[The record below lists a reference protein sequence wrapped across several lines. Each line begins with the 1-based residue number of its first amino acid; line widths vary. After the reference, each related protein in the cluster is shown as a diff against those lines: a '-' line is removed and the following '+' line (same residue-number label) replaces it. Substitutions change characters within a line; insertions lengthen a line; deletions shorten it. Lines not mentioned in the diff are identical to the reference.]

1 MASIS
6 DRTLP
11 SLLPML
17 TGLPTTA
24 VYQEGISLQLKGWWH
39 CYLLAAPHNIR
50 DAYQIRQVTLYS
62 TPKSPHRMSSKVQD
76 CRRRFSP
83 DTKGTMKKETISHQG
98 MFLHKPSKLEKL
110 SPFSPH
116 TILWRSISGSNLS
129 AQVQHLVSALFADQ
143 EQTPPWGHPSCRN
156 TSHSH
161 SNRAVGAPTQGTAPL
176 PAVSH
181 VISDRVKISAARSIC
196 RGKGV

>member
-50 DAYQIRQVTLYS
+50 DAYQIREVTLYS

-83 DTKGTMKKETISHQG
+83 DTKGTMKKETTSHQG

-110 SPFSPH
+110 SPFSPIPSSDEALVAAIWVPKSSTWWVHCLQTKSKHLLEGIPVAETQATH
-116 TILWRSISGSNLS
+116 TATEQWVQQHKELLLFQQSVMLSLTGWR
-129 AQVQHLVSALFADQ
+129 
-143 EQTPPWGHPSCRN
+143 
-156 TSHSH
+156 
-161 SNRAVGAPTQGTAPL
+161 
-176 PAVSH
+176 
-181 VISDRVKISAARSIC
+181 
-196 RGKGV
+196 